1 MNYQLFESFREW
13 VPSTRRRKDSKKP
26 SKPYTFEG
34 ARASCS
40 HDGDYKTVSGEIIEY
55 LEPPNGEFNSEQRSP
70 ETSWF
75 NIKQL
80 TEPQLT
86 AGELISTRQ
95 I

>member
-1 MNYQLFESFREW
+1 MKNQLFESFREW
-13 VPSTRRRKDSKKP
+13 VYLTRRRKDSEKP
-26 SKPYTFEG
+26 SRCYFLEG

-40 HDGDYKTVSGEIIEY
+40 HDGGYKTVSGEIIEY
-55 LEPPNGEFNSEQRSP
+55 LEPLIGEFNGELRFP

-80 TEPQLT
+80 TEPQPT

>member
-13 VPSTRRRKDSKKP
+13 VYLTRRRKDSKKP
-26 SKPYTFEG
+26 SKFYSFEG
-34 ARASCS
+34 ARESCS
-40 HDGDYKTVSGEIIEY
+40 HDGGYKTVSGEIIEY
-55 LEPPNGEFNSEQRSP
+55 LEPPVGEFNGEPRFP